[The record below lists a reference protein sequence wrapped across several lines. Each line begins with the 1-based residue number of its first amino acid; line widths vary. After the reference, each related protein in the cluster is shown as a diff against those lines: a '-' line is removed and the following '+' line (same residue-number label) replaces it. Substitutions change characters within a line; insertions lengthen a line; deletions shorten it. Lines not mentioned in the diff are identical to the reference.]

1 MTLKE
6 VIDLGYKEVIA
17 KSYGYQETGLFG
29 HYEPF
34 GNTAREIKFDI
45 HTELKK
51 LTLTERLDLKSAAMA
66 LDVEKTLN
74 IIDIIKVQHPELAD
88 RLRIFVD
95 NYDFARLRSYI
106 EE

>member
-45 HTELKK
+45 DKHYC
-51 LTLTERLDLKSAAMA
+51 
-66 LDVEKTLN
+66 TLN
-74 IIDIIKVQHPELAD
+74 HE
-88 RLRIFVD
+88 IFWFE
-95 NYDFARLRSYI
+95 NEEQEYYYI
-106 EE
+106 ENNIAYCRDPALLAKPDY

>member
-45 HTELKK
+45 NK
-51 LTLTERLDLKSAAMA
+51 D
-66 LDVEKTLN
+66 DCTLN
-74 IIDIIKVQHPELAD
+74 HE
-88 RLRIFVD
+88 IFWFE
-95 NYDFARLRSYI
+95 NEEQEYYYI
-106 EE
+106 ENNVVYCRDPSLWAKPD